1 MENMLRKIDKMT
13 RSTSLFVARTRF
25 LVAALS
31 LFAVTFAA
39 SACAAPDQCAI
50 ASAHPLATE
59 AGCEIIAQ
67 GGNAFDAA
75 VAVTAA
81 LGVVEPYA
89 SGLGGGGFYL
99 LHRANDGFEV
109 FIDARETAPAQATAA
124 KFLDDNGEPVAELS
138 RRGPTASGIPGI
150 PAALQQITTKYGTL
164 PLSRT
169 LAPAIRLAE
178 NGFHADS
185 RYVRVSGWM
194 VDMLNRFPDS
204 AATYLHQGA
213 PVAHGHLIR
222 QKRLADTLR
231 RIATGGS
238 SAFYHGPM
246 AQQMVQSVRSNGGY
260 WTLDDLAEY
269 RVVERE
275 PQRFRFR
282 GATITTAPLPSSGG
296 LVMAQTLQILDALN
310 AGALSERDRIH
321 VMIEAMRRAYNDRAR
336 FMGDQ
341 DFVDVPVA
349 TLASNA
355 YARKRAHSIELQRAT
370 PSSELPSIYDVAE
383 EGTDTTH
390 FSIVDADGNRV
401 AATLSINGPFG
412 AGFVAGDSGV
422 LLNNHMD
429 DFAIALAS
437 PNLYK
442 LVGNAANAI
451 EPGKRPLSSMSPTFV
466 ESERGILVLGTPGGS
481 RIISMV
487 MIGIINYLS
496 DSGADARDIVSLPRY
511 HHQYLPDRVQVE
523 PDSFSDEW
531 IEALRSR
538 GHEVEVYRRKWGN
551 MQAVFVDAK
560 TGERQVGNDP
570 RGREGVVF

>member
-1 MENMLRKIDKMT
+1 MMNRPRYL
-13 RSTSLFVARTRF
+13 VARTWIGF
-25 LVAALS
+25 VAAGF
-31 LFAVTFAA
+31 FAITIA
-39 SACAAPDQCAI
+39 SGARAGADTCAI

-59 AGCEIIAQ
+59 AGCEILAR

-99 LHRANDGFEV
+99 LHRAADGFDV
-109 FIDARETAPAQATAA
+109 FVDARETAPAQATASS
-124 KFLDDNGEPVAELS
+124 FLDESGEPVADLS

-150 PAALQQITTKYGTL
+150 PAALEHLTRKYGRL

-178 NGFHADS
+178 NGFRADS

-194 VDMLNRFPDS
+194 VDALNRFPAS
-204 AATYLHQGA
+204 AAIYLQNGA
-213 PVAHGHLIR
+213 PVEHGHLIR
-222 QKRLADTLR
+222 QKQLAKTLG

-238 SAFYHGPM
+238 SVFYQGPM
-246 AQQMVQSVRSNGGY
+246 ARQMVKSVRSNGGY
-260 WTLDDLAEY
+260 WTLDDLAQY
-269 RVVERE
+269 KVVERE
-275 PQRFRFR
+275 PQRFRYR

-310 AGALSERDRIH
+310 ADEMAEPDRVH
-321 VMIEAMRRAYNDRAR
+321 VIVEAMRRAYNDRAR
-336 FMGDQ
+336 FMGDR

-349 TLASNA
+349 TLASRA
-355 YARKRAHSIELQRAT
+355 YARKRALGIDLQRAT

-412 AGFVAGDSGV
+412 AGFVAGNSGV

-442 LVGNAANAI
+442 LVGNAANAV
-451 EPGKRPLSSMSPTFV
+451 EAGKRPLSSMSPTFV
-466 ESERGILVLGTPGGS
+466 ESERGTLVLGTPGGS

-496 DSGADARDIVSLPRY
+496 DRGATAQDIVGLPRY

-560 TGERQVGNDP
+560 TGERQVANDP